1 MIAEVCALAL
11 IAALSFFIL
20 SELKWRAAPVLA
32 ILCFVGIISAA
43 QPYAQ
48 GIIGMLGALSEE
60 SGISESLG
68 AVLKVIGIGYLAGI
82 SSDVCC
88 ELGVP
93 RVGSAVTLIGRLE
106 IIAIAAPFFMGI
118 IDMGTELIR

>member
-20 SELKWRAAPVLA
+20 SELKWHGAPVLA
-32 ILCFVGIISAA
+32 VLCFVGIISAA
-43 QPYAQ
+43 RPYASEF
-48 GIIGMLGALSEE
+48 GGMLATI
-60 SGISESLG
+60 SGETGIADSVG
-68 AVLKVIGIGYLAGI
+68 AVLKVVGIGYLAGI

-106 IIAIAAPFFMGI
+106 IIAIAAPFFMRI